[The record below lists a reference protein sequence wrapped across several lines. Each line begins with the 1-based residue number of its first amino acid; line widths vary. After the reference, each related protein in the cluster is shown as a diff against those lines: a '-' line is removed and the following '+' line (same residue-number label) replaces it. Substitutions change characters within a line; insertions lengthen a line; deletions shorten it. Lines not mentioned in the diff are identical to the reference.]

1 MKGKTVKQIYEEMLS
16 AKRNDEPFDINEL
29 YFAQK
34 DVSVL
39 ISHLLDAV
47 MQLSNADFQISL
59 DDGTILRMNNELRK
73 KFKADYDKVIEQKIN
88 AAFIGYADMELR
100 NVLEIKKRFIESF
113 PELDINLERVK
124 R

>member
-113 PELDINLERVK
+113 PELDINLEKVK